1 MPRRSF
7 FGGGG
12 RDKSKSSSKKQ
23 QKLSQKYVQ
32 DSLRQQQLQ
41 QQQQQQQQQWERRPS
56 ISDVSRSLR
65 SQTSS
70 SQDTDPPHQLGGPAQ
85 TGPTI
90 TTNNVYAQQYVSDVN
105 YPRSPPNSSMLQPGG
120 GNIDGQMMM
129 HQHGTLQQQ
138 QHQYQ
143 VQPNLFH
150 QQQQP
155 LQGYEEHG
163 QQHQYQTNPTQHE
176 YAQQYPPQNSDVP
189 PYSNQPYPSHIG
201 DSSQQT
207 LQHHYQQMTHP
218 VPVPPQQHYNVVHHA
233 KPKSLSVAN
242 ATDEIWRCSADDFRS
257 ASHAIQ
263 MLRLAIVAEWESQRM
278 MNEELFPKELT
289 NGWSYDPSETFLSLQ
304 GAALRFHARFEAMQ
318 AEKAVSVNNPLS
330 GSSSGE
336 RDGIEWELT
345 EQAAWEV
352 WEESVRASA
361 ALAHACVGPAWYRQ
375 IQMRR
380 QLLRES
386 EMRLIYHSYIQQ
398 QRSLF
403 CDNRSETSSVGGA
416 SMSST
421 IASMDM
427 STSQSIGMMSGL
439 GPAPTI
445 NPPRDMLQMISHTIP
460 EVLPAAMIRFAA
472 SAIETSIPPL
482 RTKKTKIFWN
492 PNKMNDSEFLLN
504 SLGEHLREERRWL
517 RRRRRLGDTQRLV
530 FL

>member
-12 RDKSKSSSKKQ
+12 RDKAKSSSKKQ
-23 QKLSQKYVQ
+23 QKLSPKYVQ
-32 DSLRQQQLQ
+32 ELRQQQLLQ
-41 QQQQQQQQQWERRPS
+41 QQQQQQQPQHWERRPS

-70 SQDTDPPHQLGGPAQ
+70 SQDTDPPHQLGGAAQ
-85 TGPTI
+85 TAPTSS
-90 TTNNVYAQQYVSDVN
+90 NNVVYAQQHVSDAN
-105 YPRSPPNSSMLQPGG
+105 YQRSPPNPSILQSGG
-120 GNIDGQMMM
+120 GNI
-129 HQHGTLQQQ
+129 GTIQQ

-143 VQPNLFH
+143 VQPIIFH
-150 QQQQP
+150 QQQP
-155 LQGYEEHG
+155 LQGYEEHS
-163 QQHQYQTNPTQHE
+163 QQRQHQTNSTQHE
-176 YAQQYPPQNSDVP
+176 YAQQYPPQNSDVLH
-189 PYSNQPYPSHIG
+189 YSNQPYPSYLS
-201 DSSQQT
+201 DSSQQS
-207 LQHHYQQMTHP
+207 LQHHYTHP
-218 VPVPPQQHYNVVHHA
+218 VPIPQQQHYNVVHHS

-278 MNEELFPKELT
+278 LTEELLPKEST

-318 AEKAVSVNNPLS
+318 AEKTGSVNNPLN
-330 GSSSGE
+330 GSSGE

-530 FL
+530 CL